1 MTEIRAAVAGDLP
14 GVVQLFLRAFRKDP
28 NQSIDEME
36 RYFRRLYF
44 ENPWVNEAT
53 PSIVAVEADAIT
65 GFMGVVPLPVQLD
78 GRSLRVAVGGNLMV
92 DTDRGDPMAAMRI
105 MRRYLGGGHD
115 LAITDTANVA
125 ALRLW
130 MSLGA
135 SVARL
140 QTMRWLLPLRPA
152 RLGLLALQRRR
163 ATSPLSWIGRPVASP
178 VDRVLARK
186 MTSGDDSLQAQ
197 TAAVSRVRSFTSV
210 VGAKGYLH
218 LDAQLEEWEWLIDM
232 CRTKQQYG
240 PLQLEAYL
248 DHTGRDVGVAAYYPS
263 RGNIGQVVLL
273 LALDGYHDAV
283 LSSMCRQASRN
294 GCAALMGQG
303 DPRLFIGLGSRASGY
318 VQRNEFVVAH
328 SSEAGLAAQATRGDV
343 TLNRLVGEWWTRMQ
357 GDTF

>member
-197 TAAVSRVRSFTSV
+197 TAAVSRVR
-210 VGAKGYLH
+210 
-218 LDAQLEEWEWLIDM
+218 
-232 CRTKQQYG
+232 
-240 PLQLEAYL
+240 
-248 DHTGRDVGVAAYYPS
+248 
-263 RGNIGQVVLL
+263 N
-273 LALDGYHDAV
+273 
-283 LSSMCRQASRN
+283 ASR
-294 GCAALMGQG
+294 
-303 DPRLFIGLGSRASGY
+303 SG
-318 VQRNEFVVAH
+318 VV
-328 SSEAGLAAQATRGDV
+328 S
-343 TLNRLVGEWWTRMQ
+343 
-357 GDTF
+357 